1 MPTQTLEQF
10 LSGKSF
16 AIPAYQRDYAW
27 KSRNIDDLFDDIT
40 EALESRSTH
49 YLGAFI
55 LSRATPDGRYRIV
68 DGQQRLTTVTMLAN
82 ALVAKLP
89 ESEGR
94 RAYFEYLFLKSLNK
108 EPKLMLMG
116 ANQEFF
122 AKILRHDHSAASA
135 TNQSQKLLLDGYE
148 QVRLRVNAL
157 SAQGPDAI
165 LNLLD
170 NVRML
175 EVLEFVEAD
184 EGKAIRMFQSVN
196 DRGVLL
202 SNMDKVKSILIYYSS
217 LFLGGRLDSHI
228 NDRFGGCYRDYNSIK
243 ELSREPGFQ
252 IRQVNRE
259 TFTEDD
265 ILRYHYLAFDPTSYD
280 SQAGFDFYATSDY
293 VLNAFIKGT
302 LKRLR
307 SSPEKLVNFIQ
318 QYVDDLSAFFKAMSD
333 LVDETRSEESVFQ
346 IFCILNLSAT
356 LYPLII
362 RLRQRGLLHE
372 NIPNNPLLTLIKLIE
387 IADVRVYKTRGTDP
401 AKDVHTLSRKAGRL
415 SVAQVA
421 EELRTFVSRFMED
434 TLFRAKLG
442 QEMYGN
448 TGINRMFLEYEKSAR
463 EQLDEPLPT
472 LTQLSTMLKK
482 EPTIEHILPEEPNF
496 GFPNYGFSNRE
507 EYDLAIHHLGNL
519 TLLEKS
525 LNSRANDAPVETK
538 VRDEHLYQESDY
550 KMTRGVAAA
559 AAGRNP
565 VFSRIDME
573 DRTRVLAQFCA
584 DAWPLWASS
593 I

>member
-55 LSRATPDGRYRIV
+55 LRSTHYLGAFILSRATPDGRYRIV

-82 ALVAKLP
+82 ALIAKLP
-89 ESEGR
+89 ELEGR

-116 ANQEFF
+116 ANQDFF
-122 AKILRHDHSAASA
+122 AKILKHDHSAASA
-135 TNQSQKLLLDGYE
+135 TSQSQKLLLDGYE

-157 SAQGPDAI
+157 PAQGSDAI

-184 EGKAIRMFQSVN
+184 EGRAIRMFQSVN

-228 NDRFGGCYRDYNSIK
+228 NDRFGDSYRDYNSIK

-252 IRQVNRE
+252 IRQINRE

-265 ILRYHYLAFDPTSYD
+265 VLRYHYLAFDPTGYD

-293 VLNAFIKGT
+293 VLNTFIKGT

-307 SSPEKLVNFIQ
+307 SSPEKLANFIQ
-318 QYVDDLSAFFKAMSD
+318 QYVDDLSAFFKAMSE
-333 LVDETRSEESVFQ
+333 LVGETRTEEFVFQ
-346 IFCILNLSAT
+346 IFCVLNLSAT

-362 RLRQRGLLHE
+362 RLRQRTLLHE
-372 NIPNNPLLTLIKLIE
+372 NIPNNPLLTLIRLIE

-415 SVAQVA
+415 NVAQVA

-442 QEMYGN
+442 QEMY
-448 TGINRMFLEYEKSAR
+448 A
-463 EQLDEPLPT
+463 T
-472 LTQLSTMLKK
+472 L
-482 EPTIEHILPEEPNF
+482 
-496 GFPNYGFSNRE
+496 G
-507 EYDLAIHHLGNL
+507 
-519 TLLEKS
+519 
-525 LNSRANDAPVETK
+525 
-538 VRDEHLYQESDY
+538 
-550 KMTRGVAAA
+550 
-559 AAGRNP
+559 
-565 VFSRIDME
+565 
-573 DRTRVLAQFCA
+573 
-584 DAWPLWASS
+584 
-593 I
+593 